1 MTGAVT
7 TFAAGFV
14 ALFALLI
21 VATCLWSFFKPQWLF
36 DFAKPRLE
44 QDWLPFLAVSIRI
57 ALGVALLLVADDSAF
72 PLAFKI
78 LGSITIVAA
87 LALPFIGMAR
97 IKALVEWMEGL
108 PMTATRLWMLVGVAL
123 GGLLLIGV
131 RPVFG

>member
-44 QDWLPFLAVSIRI
+44 QDWLPVLAVSIRI
-57 ALGVALLLVADDSAF
+57 ALGVD
-72 PLAFKI
+72 
-78 LGSITIVAA
+78 G
-87 LALPFIGMAR
+87 
-97 IKALVEWMEGL
+97 
-108 PMTATRLWMLVGVAL
+108 
-123 GGLLLIGV
+123 
-131 RPVFG
+131 